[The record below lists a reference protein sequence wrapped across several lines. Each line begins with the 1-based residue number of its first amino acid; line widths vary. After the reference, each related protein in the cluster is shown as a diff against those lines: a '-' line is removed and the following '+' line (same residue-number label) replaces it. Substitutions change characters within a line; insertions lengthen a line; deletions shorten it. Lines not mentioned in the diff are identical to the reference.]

1 MDMEIQ
7 PVPWWNRR
15 SRMERRFIGLIGSLL
30 LVSVGLSIGL
40 VGVIYKP
47 ELFINSNSDHTTEK
61 EALVH
66 SELDPR

>member
-15 SRMERRFIGLIGSLL
+15 SRMERRFIGLISSLL
-30 LVSVGLSIGL
+30 FVSVGLSIGL

-47 ELFINSNSDHTTEK
+47 ELFIDSNNSADK
-61 EALVH
+61 EALVVH
-66 SELDPR
+66 NELDPR

>member
-47 ELFINSNSDHTTEK
+47 ELLIENSAGEK
-61 EALVH
+61 EALVIH
-66 SELDPR
+66 NELDPR